1 LRPVNSDV
9 QSGKVNASATFV
21 LHYD

>member
-1 LRPVNSDV
+1 RPVNSDV

>member
-1 LRPVNSDV
+1 PVNSDV

>member
-1 LRPVNSDV
+1 NSDV

>member
-1 LRPVNSDV
+1 VNSDV